1 MTRSYFF
8 ARKEELFL
16 LKTLSKCLDNYVA
29 KMILLTY
36 FNRILFQRQAYE

>member
-16 LKTLSKCLDNYVA
+16 LKTLSKLDNYVA